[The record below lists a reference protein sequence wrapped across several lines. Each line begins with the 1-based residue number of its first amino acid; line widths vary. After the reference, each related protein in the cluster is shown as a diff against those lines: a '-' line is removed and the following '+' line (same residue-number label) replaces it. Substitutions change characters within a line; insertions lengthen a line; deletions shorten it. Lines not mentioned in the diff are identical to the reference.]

1 MEQST
6 GEKSNSD
13 PLVPKDTGDNI
24 CMLVDGVVL
33 NSQSIADLQHANMT
47 LRDNNNQIMDLLRQ
61 ITQDFADMRAK
72 KILTAK
78 QLKIMTIIRPI
89 IITVITKI
97 ISNSIT
103 IIFQTIALI
112 IAGDTIVIIH
122 PFPAIISAHS

>member
-72 KILTAK
+72 KNTNG
-78 QLKIMTIIRPI
+78 QTTQNNDNNP
-89 IITVITKI
+89 
-97 ISNSIT
+97 SNHNNRYHQNNQQFNNNYFPNNRLNNSRRYNSNNS
-103 IIFQTIALI
+103 
-112 IAGDTIVIIH
+112 
-122 PFPAIISAHS
+122 PFSSNNFRT